1 MRALGLATF
10 LALAACLCALPRHVS
25 QDLPKRAEFS
35 DLEFSG
41 NGAGNEPVRGSVRVV
56 KVSPHFLRHSPGLL
70 GKPALKRG
78 PFPAFLELGRPGPSV
93 HAHAP
98 AASLPHLSASYT
110 GADARK
116 RQGLEMW
123 QRVMQ
128 KSEPSKEVLS
138 LPFNSR
144 DAGTQSCA
152 ALPFTQ
158 RITEEGC
165 EPITV
170 QNKLC
175 FGQCNSMFV
184 PPNGGSGMHRGGPP
198 CSRCGPS
205 RARTVHVPM
214 HCGSQ
219 VREKRV
225 MLVEECKCETGREE
239 EKSDNMPMHL

>member
-1 MRALGLATF
+1 MRALGLITF
-10 LALAACLCALPRHVS
+10 LALASSLCALPRHFI
-25 QDLPKRAEFS
+25 QDLPKRAAGS

-41 NGAGNEPVRGSVRVV
+41 NGADEPVRGSVRVV

-70 GKPALKRG
+70 GKPTLKRT
-78 PFPAFLELGRPGPSV
+78 PFPAFLNLGRPEPSV
-93 HAHAP
+93 HARAP
-98 AASLPHLSASYT
+98 AASLSHLSAGYT
-110 GADARK
+110 GVDVRK

-128 KSEPSKEVLS
+128 KSEPRKEILS
-138 LPFNSR
+138 LPFNSK
-144 DAGTQSCA
+144 DAETQSCA

-165 EPITV
+165 ESITV
-170 QNKLC
+170 PNKLC
-175 FGQCNSMFV
+175 FGQCSSMFV
-184 PPNGGSGMHRGGPP
+184 PNGGSNLRRGGPS

-214 HCGSQ
+214 RCGSQ

-239 EKSDNMPMHL
+239 EKSDNLAMHL

>member
-1 MRALGLATF
+1 MRALGLITSV
-10 LALAACLCALPRHVS
+10 ALVASLCALPRHPVI
-25 QDLPKRAEFS
+25 QDLPKRTAGS

-41 NGAGNEPVRGSVRVV
+41 NGADEPARGSVRVV

-70 GKPALKRG
+70 GKPALKRT
-78 PFPAFLELGRPGPSV
+78 PFPAFLTLGRPGPS
-93 HAHAP
+93 
-98 AASLPHLSASYT
+98 ASLPHRSSSYT

-116 RQGLEMW
+116 RQGLETW

-128 KSEPSKEVLS
+128 KSEPSKEILS
-138 LPFNSR
+138 LPFNSK
-144 DAGTQSCA
+144 DAEKQSCA

-165 EPITV
+165 ESITV
-170 QNKLC
+170 LNKLC
-175 FGQCNSMFV
+175 FGQCSSMYV
-184 PPNGGSGMHRGGPP
+184 PPNGGSSMHRGGPS

-214 HCGSQ
+214 RCGSQ

-239 EKSDNMPMHL
+239 EKSDNLAMHL

>member
-25 QDLPKRAEFS
+25 QDLPKRAAFS

-56 KVSPHFLRHSPGLL
+56 KVSPHFLRHPPGLL

-78 PFPAFLELGRPGPSV
+78 PFPAFLELGRPGPSA

-138 LPFNSR
+138 RPFNSR

-158 RITEEGC
+158 
-165 EPITV
+165 
-170 QNKLC
+170 
-175 FGQCNSMFV
+175 
-184 PPNGGSGMHRGGPP
+184 
-198 CSRCGPS
+198 
-205 RARTVHVPM
+205 VHSP
-214 HCGSQ
+214 HHTS
-219 VREKRV
+219 E
-225 MLVEECKCETGREE
+225 
-239 EKSDNMPMHL
+239 SS